1 MTQKGYEKLVA
12 EAEKLFEEITAVKTR
27 MGEGYEDGDLR
38 ENNFFDYALDQ
49 FHILSLRL
57 SIVRDKILNAKIMD
71 ENNSDNSKVGFGSLV
86 EIEIDGHK
94 SIFKILGDPDIDLV
108 KDTISYASPIGKALL
123 GASVGGTVEAQS
135 PHGKNIIKIVRI
147 ISKG

>member
-12 EAEKLFEEITAVKTR
+12 EGEGLFKDIIDVKTR

-57 SIVRDKILNAKIMD
+57 AIVRDKILNARIMA
-71 ENNSDNSKVGFGSLV
+71 ENNNDVSTVGFGSLV
-86 EIEIDGHK
+86 EVEIDGHK
-94 SIFKILGDPDIDLV
+94 STFKILGDPDIDLV
-108 KDTISYASPIGKALL
+108 KDTISYTSPIGKALL
-123 GASVGGTVEAQS
+123 GAIPGDVIEAQF
-135 PHGKNIIKIVRI
+135 PHGNNLIKVIRI
-147 ISKG
+147 ID